1 MVFLE
6 RVLLLIPIILATW
19 EAETERLT
27 ANQGKKL
34 MRTSSQPIKAGH
46 GSILLKSIN
55 RRILVQASLGINIRP
70 YSKNN

>member
-1 MVFLE
+1 
-6 RVLLLIPIILATW
+6 
-19 EAETERLT
+19 
-27 ANQGKKL
+27 